1 MSILYRKFSL
11 YEILNYLIPFSG
23 FISVLYIIYLQNEQ
37 IKVLHNQIEI
47 LSKDYNNILELL
59 AEKGK
64 ETLELKHTIKEL
76 IVVSQQHNSVGLDPM
91 LVATQ
96 NDMIKFY
103 ITIAGGVA
111 LCLVGI
117 YLLSNISGAF
127 SLKKMIPASVYS
139 IIQDY
144 TPFCQTKKTLMY
156 TDDLNKLDIIANI
169 INDKSISI
177 DVKDSYTDDFIS
189 LAQYISK
196 LQSSSVTIIPCTDNT
211 TSFTLFTEPTS
222 SSTQVIQ
229 NTAEIINNL
238 SSFI

>member
-1 MSILYRKFSL
+1 MSILYRKFSPS
-11 YEILNYLIPFSG
+11 EILNYLIPFSG

-47 LSKDYNNILELL
+47 LSNDYNNILELL

-64 ETLELKHTIKEL
+64 ETVELKHTINEL
-76 IVVSQQHNSVGLDPM
+76 IMVSQQHNLVGLDPM

-103 ITIAGGVA
+103 IKIAGGVA

-144 TPFCQTKKTLMY
+144 TPFC
-156 TDDLNKLDIIANI
+156 
-169 INDKSISI
+169 
-177 DVKDSYTDDFIS
+177 
-189 LAQYISK
+189 
-196 LQSSSVTIIPCTDNT
+196 
-211 TSFTLFTEPTS
+211 
-222 SSTQVIQ
+222 
-229 NTAEIINNL
+229 
-238 SSFI
+238 